1 MIDAFTRQVNKLVL
15 FFSRFGRFYPVSY
28 VYYTELIYKSFS
40 KKRKKMTHTQLLQDT
55 QSTKASRN

>member
-28 VYYTELIYKSFS
+28 VYYTELIYKRYS
-40 KKRKKMTHTQLLQDT
+40 KKRKKDDSYPNIAGH
-55 QSTKASRN
+55 SKHKS